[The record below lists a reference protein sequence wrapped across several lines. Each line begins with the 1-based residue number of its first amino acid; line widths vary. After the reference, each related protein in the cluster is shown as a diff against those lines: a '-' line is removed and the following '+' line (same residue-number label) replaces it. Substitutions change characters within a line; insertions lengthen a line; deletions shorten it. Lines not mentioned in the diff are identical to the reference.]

1 MPQCVRPEPKR
12 ERFEALMAL
21 ESDLERPK
29 KRRWK
34 PWPRVP
40 PARSVNGLFK
50 IPRGAMEQAIEA
62 LL

>member
-29 KRRWK
+29 KHGNPGRAL
-34 PWPRVP
+34 P

-62 LL
+62 LT